1 MAADSEPSGLSSWF
15 RSFCCSVL
23 QTGEIPRHVA
33 IIMDGNRRFA
43 VKMHQER
50 SVGHSMGFEKL
61 TDVCDSYCVLLSDFI
76 TSVDARVV
84 SGSRSNRGDRVCV
97 QH

>member
-1 MAADSEPSGLSSWF
+1 MATDSEAGEGRGFSSWF

-43 VKMHQER
+43 QKMRQER

-61 TDVCDSYCVLLSDFI
+61 TDVCNSRCVS
-76 TSVDARVV
+76 V
-84 SGSRSNRGDRVCV
+84 SGCTDIVLSL
-97 QH
+97 